1 MKRNLLFTKLCVILM
16 MLFGGVT
23 FVSAAEEACPTLTI
37 SPVTIMPGMETEV
50 SIQYESEVDYS
61 AFQLRVRL
69 PEGLSFVGKELKD
82 EDGEITTQ
90 YGAVGDACLAS
101 HSSEVILVTAEG
113 SEWRGT
119 LLFVAYNIKKKMM
132 KKGTLCTFTV
142 KADEK
147 LAKSSE
153 IKIEDMLFSG
163 LKDDK
168 EYHSAEMTDVIAV
181 NNIKD
186 EWDANEAANTKIN
199 EALTALMTALDA
211 ADAKISETCVESVK
225 TVYLDKL
232 GDCVTNINKQAMEL
246 NAKYAA
252 IQLTEKDAEVFVA
265 DCAKAQAQFDAIVA
279 ESATAMTKRV
289 EANEAAN
296 DTFQAAFTEIS
307 TLLNDADAKIN
318 DECPDVKETYLD
330 QLAEIATQ
338 VNQKGMELGSL
349 YAAIELTQE
358 VADKAAA
365 EINAF
370 AAQIKEIV
378 AAAVKAQNEI
388 ATGIHGIN
396 ADFQNAEAVYSIGG
410 VRLNKAAKGVNVV
423 IRNGKAIKVVK

>member
-1 MKRNLLFTKLCVILM
+1 MNIMKKNMFVAKLGMFLM
-16 MLFGGVT
+16 MLFGSVS
-23 FVSAAEEACPTLTI
+23 FVSAQSANPK
-37 SPVTIMPGMETEV
+37 VTIDGPLKFIPGMEAEISV
-50 SIQYESEVDYS
+50 NYEASDVEFSGYQMKV
-61 AFQLRVRL
+61 LL
-69 PEGLSFVGKELKD
+69 PEGLSVVEEKD
-82 EDGEITTQ
+82 EEGMPV
-90 YGAVGDACLAS
+90 YGTLGDACSAKYHMSDISFKDNEIFFIVFSIQDYMLK
-101 HSSEVILVTAEG
+101 
-113 SEWRGT
+113 
-119 LLFVAYNIKKKMM
+119 N
-132 KKGTLCTFTV
+132 GTLCKFKV

-147 LAKSSE
+147 LAKDAKILLNEIMFASTEASTDEFTSE
-153 IKIEDMLFSG
+153 
-163 LKDDK
+163 
-168 EYHSAEMTDVIAV
+168 VAV

-199 EALTALMTALDA
+199 EALMTTMTALDA
-211 ADAKISETCVESVK
+211 ADATVNETCLESLREG
-225 TVYLDKL
+225 YLDKL
-232 GDCVTNINKQAMEL
+232 ADCATVINQKGMEL
-246 NAKYAA
+246 SAKYAA
-252 IQLTEKDAEVFVA
+252 IELTEKDVEDFVA
-265 DCAKAQAQFDAIVA
+265 VCAETQTKIQAILDEAA
-279 ESATAMTKRV
+279 AMTKKF
-289 EANEAAN
+289 ETNEAAN

-318 DECPDVKETYLD
+318 DECPDVKDTYLD

-388 ATGIHGIN
+388 ATGIHGIT

>member
-1 MKRNLLFTKLCVILM
+1 MA
-16 MLFGGVT
+16 
-23 FVSAAEEACPTLTI
+23 FVMGFSYANAEDVN
-37 SPVTIMPGMETEV
+37 PVTISVDPVQTMPGSV
-50 SIQYESEVDYS
+50 IDIPVNYESSTEFV
-61 AFQLRVRL
+61 AFQMDIVL
-69 PEGLSFVGKELKD
+69 PEGLSFEQDDKQFIVGGNALDDHILAKKYNEETKALRVMFYSMQNSPLKN
-82 EDGEITTQ
+82 
-90 YGAVGDACLAS
+90 
-101 HSSEVILVTAEG
+101 
-113 SEWRGT
+113 GT
-119 LLFVAYNIKKKMM
+119 LFTFKVKANDQLADVSKIEFKKVKFASGGVYFTYSFDVKNIKK
-132 KKGTLCTFTV
+132 
-142 KADEK
+142 
-147 LAKSSE
+147 
-153 IKIEDMLFSG
+153 
-163 LKDDK
+163 
-168 EYHSAEMTDVIAV
+168 
-181 NNIKD
+181 

-252 IQLTEKDAEVFVA
+252 IQLTEKDAEDFVA
-265 DCAKAQAQFDAIVA
+265 DCAKAQAQFDVIVA

-318 DECPDVKETYLD
+318 KECKDVKDTYLD
-330 QLAEIATQ
+330 KLAEIATQ

-370 AAQIKEIV
+370 AAQIKDIV

-388 ATGIHGIN
+388 ATGIHGIT

-410 VRLNKAAKGVNVV
+410 VRLNQAAKGVNVV

>member
-1 MKRNLLFTKLCVILM
+1 MKNIFNKLGLLLM
-16 MLFGGVT
+16 TLVMGVSYANADE
-23 FVSAAEEACPTLTI
+23 VNNPVTLTVD
-37 SPVTIMPGMETEV
+37 PVSTMPGNIIDVPIM
-50 SIQYESEVDYS
+50 YESTEEQNT
-61 AFQLRVRL
+61 FQMDIVL
-69 PEGLSFVGKELKD
+69 PKGLTFELTDGK
-82 EDGEITTQ
+82 
-90 YGAVGDACLAS
+90 YGTVGDAIPQGCIYEEKFKDNREDGLDAVRVVCVSMVTPFKKGQLLTFKVKATDELAD
-101 HSSEVILVTAEG
+101 VTQIKLEKIKF
-113 SEWRGT
+113 SKIYFT
-119 LLFVAYNIKKKMM
+119 YTIDVKNIKK
-132 KKGTLCTFTV
+132 
-142 KADEK
+142 
-147 LAKSSE
+147 
-153 IKIEDMLFSG
+153 
-163 LKDDK
+163 
-168 EYHSAEMTDVIAV
+168 
-181 NNIKD
+181 

-199 EALTALMTALDA
+199 EALTALMTALGA
-211 ADAKISETCVESVK
+211 ADAKINETCVESVK

-252 IQLTEKDAEVFVA
+252 IQLTEKDAEDFVA
-265 DCAKAQAQFDAIVA
+265 DCAKAQAQFDVIVA

-318 DECPDVKETYLD
+318 KECPDVKETYLD
-330 QLAEIATQ
+330 KLAEIATQ

-370 AAQIKEIV
+370 AAQIKDIV

-388 ATGIHGIN
+388 ATGIHGIT

>member
-1 MKRNLLFTKLCVILM
+1 MKNIFNKLGLLLM
-16 MLFGGVT
+16 TLVMGVSYANADE
-23 FVSAAEEACPTLTI
+23 VNNPVTLTVD
-37 SPVTIMPGMETEV
+37 PVSTMPGNIIDVPIM
-50 SIQYESEVDYS
+50 YESTEEQNT
-61 AFQLRVRL
+61 FQMDIVL
-69 PEGLSFVGKELKD
+69 PKGLTFELTDGK
-82 EDGEITTQ
+82 
-90 YGAVGDACLAS
+90 YGTVGDAIPQGCLYEEKFKDNREDGLDAVRVVCVS
-101 HSSEVILVTAEG
+101 MVTPFKKG
-113 SEWRGT
+113 Q
-119 LLFVAYNIKKKMM
+119 LLTFKVKATDELADVTQIKLEKIKFSKIYFTYAIDVKNIKK
-132 KKGTLCTFTV
+132 
-142 KADEK
+142 
-147 LAKSSE
+147 
-153 IKIEDMLFSG
+153 
-163 LKDDK
+163 
-168 EYHSAEMTDVIAV
+168 
-181 NNIKD
+181 

-199 EALTALMTALDA
+199 EALTALMSALDA

-225 TVYLDKL
+225 AVYLDKL

-252 IQLTEKDAEVFVA
+252 IQLTEKDAEAFVA

-279 ESATAMTKRV
+279 ESAAAMTKRV

-318 DECPDVKETYLD
+318 KECPDVKDTYLD

-365 EINAF
+365 DFKAF
-370 AAQIKEIV
+370 APQIEAIV

-388 ATGIHGIN
+388 ATGINSIN

>member
-1 MKRNLLFTKLCVILM
+1 MKNIFNKLGLLLM
-16 MLFGGVT
+16 TLVMGVSYT
-23 FVSAAEEACPTLTI
+23 NADEVNNPVTLTVD
-37 SPVTIMPGMETEV
+37 PVSTMPGNIIDVPIM
-50 SIQYESEVDYS
+50 YESTEEQNT
-61 AFQLRVRL
+61 FQMDIVL
-69 PEGLSFVGKELKD
+69 PKGLTFELTDGK
-82 EDGEITTQ
+82 
-90 YGAVGDACLAS
+90 YGTVGDAIPQGCLYEEKFKDNREDGLDAVRIVCVS
-101 HSSEVILVTAEG
+101 MVTPFKKG
-113 SEWRGT
+113 Q
-119 LLFVAYNIKKKMM
+119 LLTFKVKATDELADVTQIKLEKIKFSKIYFTYTIDVKNIKK
-132 KKGTLCTFTV
+132 
-142 KADEK
+142 
-147 LAKSSE
+147 
-153 IKIEDMLFSG
+153 
-163 LKDDK
+163 
-168 EYHSAEMTDVIAV
+168 
-181 NNIKD
+181 

-211 ADAKISETCVESVK
+211 ADAKINETCVESVK

-252 IQLTEKDAEVFVA
+252 IQLTEKDAEDFVA
-265 DCAKAQAQFDAIVA
+265 DCAKAQAQFDVIVA
-279 ESATAMTKRV
+279 ESAAAMTKKF

-296 DTFQAAFTEIS
+296 ATFQAAFTEIS

-330 QLAEIATQ
+330 KLAEIATQ

-365 EINAF
+365 DFKAF
-370 AAQIKEIV
+370 APQIEAIV

-388 ATGIHGIN
+388 ATGINSIN

>member
-1 MKRNLLFTKLCVILM
+1 MKNIFNKLGLLLM
-16 MLFGGVT
+16 TLVMGVSYANADE
-23 FVSAAEEACPTLTI
+23 VNNPVTLTVD
-37 SPVTIMPGMETEV
+37 PVSTMPGNIIDVPIM
-50 SIQYESEVDYS
+50 YESTEEQNT
-61 AFQLRVRL
+61 FQMDIVL
-69 PEGLSFVGKELKD
+69 PKGLTFELTDGK
-82 EDGEITTQ
+82 
-90 YGAVGDACLAS
+90 YGTVGDAIPQGCLYEEKFKDNREDGLDAVRVVCVS
-101 HSSEVILVTAEG
+101 MVTPFKKG
-113 SEWRGT
+113 Q
-119 LLFVAYNIKKKMM
+119 LLTFKVKATDELADVTQIKLEKIKFSKIYFTYTIDVKNIKK
-132 KKGTLCTFTV
+132 
-142 KADEK
+142 
-147 LAKSSE
+147 
-153 IKIEDMLFSG
+153 
-163 LKDDK
+163 
-168 EYHSAEMTDVIAV
+168 
-181 NNIKD
+181 
-186 EWDANEAANTKIN
+186 EWDADEAANTKIN

-211 ADAKISETCVESVK
+211 ADAKINETCVESVK

-252 IQLTEKDAEVFVA
+252 IQLTEKDAEDFVA
-265 DCAKAQAQFDAIVA
+265 DCAKAQAQFDVIVA
-279 ESATAMTKRV
+279 ESAAAMTKKF

-296 DTFQAAFTEIS
+296 ATFQAAFTEIS

-388 ATGIHGIN
+388 ATGIHGIT

>member
-1 MKRNLLFTKLCVILM
+1 MNIMKKNMFVAKLGMFLM
-16 MLFGGVT
+16 MLFGS
-23 FVSAAEEACPTLTI
+23 VSIVNGADLVQLAAPTITVDGPI
-37 SPVTIMPGMETEV
+37 KMIPGMEAEI
-50 SIQYESEVDYS
+50 SINYESKDEYS
-61 AFQLRVRL
+61 GYQMKVAL
-69 PEGLSFVGKELKD
+69 PEGLSVVEEKD
-82 EDGEITTQ
+82 EEGEVV
-90 YGAVGDACLAS
+90 YGTLGDACSAKYHAS
-101 HSSEVILVTAEG
+101 DISFKDNEIFFIVFSVKNTML
-113 SEWRGT
+113 
-119 LLFVAYNIKKKMM
+119 
-132 KKGTLCTFTV
+132 KKGTLCKFKV
-142 KADEK
+142 KANEK
-147 LAKSSE
+147 LAKDA
-153 IKIEDMLFSG
+153 KIELREVMFAAIGVTSG
-163 LKDDK
+163 YLTLP
-168 EYHSAEMTDVIAV
+168 EITV

-199 EALTALMTALDA
+199 EALMTTMTALDA
-211 ADAKISETCVESVK
+211 ADATINETCLESLREG
-225 TVYLDKL
+225 YLDKL
-232 GDCVTNINKQAMEL
+232 ADCATVINQKGMEL
-246 NAKYAA
+246 SAKYAA
-252 IQLTEKDAEVFVA
+252 IELTEKDVEDFVA
-265 DCAKAQAQFDAIVA
+265 VCAETQTKIQAILDEAA
-279 ESATAMTKRV
+279 AMTKKF
-289 EANEAAN
+289 ETNEAAN
-296 DTFQAAFTEIS
+296 ATFQAAFTEIS

-318 DECPDVKETYLD
+318 DECPDVKDTYLD

-388 ATGIHGIN
+388 ATGIHGIT

>member
-1 MKRNLLFTKLCVILM
+1 MKNIFNKLGLLLM
-16 MLFGGVT
+16 TLVMGVSYT
-23 FVSAAEEACPTLTI
+23 NADEVNNPVTLTVDPI
-37 SPVTIMPGMETEV
+37 STMPGNIIDVPIM
-50 SIQYESEVDYS
+50 YESTEEQNT
-61 AFQLRVRL
+61 FQMDIVL
-69 PEGLSFVGKELKD
+69 PKGLTFELTDGK
-82 EDGEITTQ
+82 
-90 YGAVGDACLAS
+90 YGTVGDAIPQGCLYEEKFKDNREDGLDAVRVVCVS
-101 HSSEVILVTAEG
+101 MVTPFKKG
-113 SEWRGT
+113 Q
-119 LLFVAYNIKKKMM
+119 LLTFKVKATDELADVTQIKLEKIKFSKIYFTYTIDVKNIKK
-132 KKGTLCTFTV
+132 
-142 KADEK
+142 
-147 LAKSSE
+147 
-153 IKIEDMLFSG
+153 
-163 LKDDK
+163 
-168 EYHSAEMTDVIAV
+168 
-181 NNIKD
+181 

-199 EALTALMTALDA
+199 EALTALMSALDA

-225 TVYLDKL
+225 AVYLDKL

-252 IQLTEKDAEVFVA
+252 IQLTEKDAEAFVA

-279 ESATAMTKRV
+279 ESAAAMTKKF
-289 EANEAAN
+289 ETNEAAN
-296 DTFQAAFTEIS
+296 ATFQAAFTEIS

-330 QLAEIATQ
+330 KLAEIATQ

-349 YAAIELTQE
+349 YAAVELTQE

-365 EINAF
+365 DIKAF
-370 AAQIKEIV
+370 AAQIEEIV

>member
-1 MKRNLLFTKLCVILM
+1 MKNIFNKLGLLLM
-16 MLFGGVT
+16 TLVMGVSYANADE
-23 FVSAAEEACPTLTI
+23 VNNPVTLTVD
-37 SPVTIMPGMETEV
+37 PVSTMPGNIIDVPIM
-50 SIQYESEVDYS
+50 YESTEEQNT
-61 AFQLRVRL
+61 FQMDIVL
-69 PEGLSFVGKELKD
+69 PKGLTFELTDGK
-82 EDGEITTQ
+82 
-90 YGAVGDACLAS
+90 YGTVGDAIPQGCLYEEKFKDNREDGLDAVRVVCVS
-101 HSSEVILVTAEG
+101 MVTPFKKG
-113 SEWRGT
+113 Q
-119 LLFVAYNIKKKMM
+119 LLTFKVKATDELADVTQIKLEKIKFSKIYFTYTIDVKNIKK
-132 KKGTLCTFTV
+132 
-142 KADEK
+142 
-147 LAKSSE
+147 
-153 IKIEDMLFSG
+153 
-163 LKDDK
+163 
-168 EYHSAEMTDVIAV
+168 
-181 NNIKD
+181 

-211 ADAKISETCVESVK
+211 ADAKINETCVESVK

-252 IQLTEKDAEVFVA
+252 IQLTEKDAEDFVA
-265 DCAKAQAQFDAIVA
+265 DCAKAQAQFDVIVA
-279 ESATAMTKRV
+279 ESAAAMTKKF

-296 DTFQAAFTEIS
+296 ATFQAAFTEIS

-318 DECPDVKETYLD
+318 DECPDVKDTYLD

-388 ATGIHGIN
+388 ATGIHGIT

>member
-1 MKRNLLFTKLCVILM
+1 MNIMKKNMFVAKLGMFLM
-16 MLFGGVT
+16 MLFGS
-23 FVSAAEEACPTLTI
+23 VSIVNGADLVQLAAPTITVDGPI
-37 SPVTIMPGMETEV
+37 KMIPGMEAEI
-50 SIQYESEVDYS
+50 SINYESKDEYS
-61 AFQLRVRL
+61 GYQMKVAL
-69 PEGLSFVGKELKD
+69 PEGLSVVEEKD
-82 EDGEITTQ
+82 EEGEIV
-90 YGAVGDACLAS
+90 YGTLGDACSAKYHAS
-101 HSSEVILVTAEG
+101 DISFKDNEIFFIVFSVKNTML
-113 SEWRGT
+113 
-119 LLFVAYNIKKKMM
+119 
-132 KKGTLCTFTV
+132 KKGTLCKFKV
-142 KADEK
+142 KANEK
-147 LAKSSE
+147 LAKDA
-153 IKIEDMLFSG
+153 KIELREVMFAAIGVTSG
-163 LKDDK
+163 YLTLP
-168 EYHSAEMTDVIAV
+168 EITV

-199 EALTALMTALDA
+199 EALMTTMTALDA
-211 ADAKISETCVESVK
+211 ADATINETCLESLREG
-225 TVYLDKL
+225 YLDKL
-232 GDCVTNINKQAMEL
+232 ADCATVINQKGMEL
-246 NAKYAA
+246 SAKYAA
-252 IQLTEKDAEVFVA
+252 IELTEKDVEDFVA
-265 DCAKAQAQFDAIVA
+265 VCAETQTKIQAILDEAA
-279 ESATAMTKRV
+279 AMTKKF
-289 EANEAAN
+289 ETNEAAN
-296 DTFQAAFTEIS
+296 ATFQAAFTEIS

-370 AAQIKEIV
+370 AAQIKDIV

-396 ADFQNAEAVYSIGG
+396 ADFQNAEVVYSIGG

>member
-1 MKRNLLFTKLCVILM
+1 MKNIFNKLGLLLM
-16 MLFGGVT
+16 TLVMGVSYANADE
-23 FVSAAEEACPTLTI
+23 VNNPVTLTVD
-37 SPVTIMPGMETEV
+37 PVSTMPGNIIDVPIM
-50 SIQYESEVDYS
+50 YESTEEQNT
-61 AFQLRVRL
+61 FQMDIVL
-69 PEGLSFVGKELKD
+69 PKGLTFELTDGK
-82 EDGEITTQ
+82 
-90 YGAVGDACLAS
+90 YGTVGDAIPQGCLYEEKFKDNREDGLDAVRVVCVS
-101 HSSEVILVTAEG
+101 MVTPFKKG
-113 SEWRGT
+113 Q
-119 LLFVAYNIKKKMM
+119 LLTFKVKATDELADVTQIKLEKIKFSKIYFTYTIDVKNIKK
-132 KKGTLCTFTV
+132 
-142 KADEK
+142 
-147 LAKSSE
+147 
-153 IKIEDMLFSG
+153 
-163 LKDDK
+163 
-168 EYHSAEMTDVIAV
+168 
-181 NNIKD
+181 

-199 EALTALMTALDA
+199 EALTSLMTALDA
-211 ADAKISETCVESVK
+211 ASAKISETCVESVK

-318 DECPDVKETYLD
+318 DECPDVKDTYLD

-349 YAAIELTQE
+349 YAAVELTQE

-370 AAQIKEIV
+370 AAQIEDIV

>member
-1 MKRNLLFTKLCVILM
+1 MNIMKKNMFVAKLGMFLM
-16 MLFGGVT
+16 MLFGSVS
-23 FVSAAEEACPTLTI
+23 FVSAQSANPK
-37 SPVTIMPGMETEV
+37 VTIDGPLKFIPGMEAEISV
-50 SIQYESEVDYS
+50 NYEAGDVEFSGYQMKV
-61 AFQLRVRL
+61 LL
-69 PEGLSFVGKELKD
+69 PEGLSVVEEKD
-82 EDGEITTQ
+82 EEGMAV
-90 YGAVGDACLAS
+90 YGTLGDACSAKYHMSDISFKDNEIFFIVFSIQDYMLK
-101 HSSEVILVTAEG
+101 
-113 SEWRGT
+113 
-119 LLFVAYNIKKKMM
+119 N
-132 KKGTLCTFTV
+132 GTLCKFKV

-147 LAKSSE
+147 LAKDAKILLNEIMFASTEASSDE
-153 IKIEDMLFSG
+153 FTSE
-163 LKDDK
+163 
-168 EYHSAEMTDVIAV
+168 VAV

-211 ADAKISETCVESVK
+211 ADAKINETCVESVK

-252 IQLTEKDAEVFVA
+252 IQLTEKDAEDFVA
-265 DCAKAQAQFDAIVA
+265 DCAKAQAQFDVIVA
-279 ESATAMTKRV
+279 EAATAMTKRV

-370 AAQIKEIV
+370 AAQIKDIV

>member
-1 MKRNLLFTKLCVILM
+1 MNIMKKNMFVAKLGMFLM
-16 MLFGGVT
+16 MLFGS
-23 FVSAAEEACPTLTI
+23 VSIVNGADLVQLAAPTITVDGPI
-37 SPVTIMPGMETEV
+37 KMIPGMEAEI
-50 SIQYESEVDYS
+50 SINYESKDEYS
-61 AFQLRVRL
+61 GYQMKVAL
-69 PEGLSFVGKELKD
+69 PEGLSVVEEKD
-82 EDGEITTQ
+82 EEGEIV
-90 YGAVGDACLAS
+90 YGTLGDACSAKYHAS
-101 HSSEVILVTAEG
+101 DISFKDNEIFFIVFSVKNTML
-113 SEWRGT
+113 
-119 LLFVAYNIKKKMM
+119 
-132 KKGTLCTFTV
+132 KKGTLCKFKV
-142 KADEK
+142 KANEK
-147 LAKSSE
+147 LAKDA
-153 IKIEDMLFSG
+153 KIELREVMFAAIGVTSG
-163 LKDDK
+163 YLTLP
-168 EYHSAEMTDVIAV
+168 EITV

-199 EALTALMTALDA
+199 EALMTTMTALDA
-211 ADAKISETCVESVK
+211 ADATINETCLESLREG
-225 TVYLDKL
+225 YLDKL
-232 GDCVTNINKQAMEL
+232 ADCATVINQKGMEL
-246 NAKYAA
+246 SAKYAA
-252 IQLTEKDAEVFVA
+252 IELTEKDVEDFVA
-265 DCAKAQAQFDAIVA
+265 VCAETQTKIQAILDEAA
-279 ESATAMTKRV
+279 AMTKKF
-289 EANEAAN
+289 ETNEAAN
-296 DTFQAAFTEIS
+296 ATFQAAFTEIS

-370 AAQIKEIV
+370 AAQIKDIV

>member
-1 MKRNLLFTKLCVILM
+1 MKNIFNKLGLLLM
-16 MLFGGVT
+16 TLVMGVSYANADE
-23 FVSAAEEACPTLTI
+23 VNNPVTLTVD
-37 SPVTIMPGMETEV
+37 PVSTMPGNIIDVPIM
-50 SIQYESEVDYS
+50 YESTEEQNT
-61 AFQLRVRL
+61 FQMDIVL
-69 PEGLSFVGKELKD
+69 PKGLTFELTDGK
-82 EDGEITTQ
+82 
-90 YGAVGDACLAS
+90 YGTVGDAIPQGCLYEEKFKDNREDGLDAVRVVCVS
-101 HSSEVILVTAEG
+101 MVTPFKKG
-113 SEWRGT
+113 Q
-119 LLFVAYNIKKKMM
+119 LLTFKVKATDELADVTQIKLEKIKFSKIYFTYTIDVKNIKK
-132 KKGTLCTFTV
+132 
-142 KADEK
+142 
-147 LAKSSE
+147 
-153 IKIEDMLFSG
+153 
-163 LKDDK
+163 
-168 EYHSAEMTDVIAV
+168 
-181 NNIKD
+181 

-199 EALTALMTALDA
+199 EALTALMSALDA

-225 TVYLDKL
+225 AAYLDSL
-232 GDCVTNINKQAMEL
+232 GNCVTNINKQAMEL

-252 IQLTEKDAEVFVA
+252 IQLTEKDAEAFVA

-279 ESATAMTKRV
+279 ESAAAMTKRV

-318 DECPDVKETYLD
+318 KECPDVKDTYLD

-365 EINAF
+365 DIKAF
-370 AAQIKEIV
+370 AAQIEAIV

>member
-1 MKRNLLFTKLCVILM
+1 MKNIFNKLGLLLM
-16 MLFGGVT
+16 TLVMGVSYT
-23 FVSAAEEACPTLTI
+23 NADEVNNPVTLTVD
-37 SPVTIMPGMETEV
+37 PVSTMPGNIIDVPIM
-50 SIQYESEVDYS
+50 YESTEEQNT
-61 AFQLRVRL
+61 FQMDIVL
-69 PEGLSFVGKELKD
+69 PKGLTFELTDGK
-82 EDGEITTQ
+82 
-90 YGAVGDACLAS
+90 YGTVGDAIPQGCLYEEKFKDNREDGLDAVRVVCVS
-101 HSSEVILVTAEG
+101 MVTPFKKG
-113 SEWRGT
+113 Q
-119 LLFVAYNIKKKMM
+119 LLTFKVKATDELADVTQIKLEKIKFSKIYFTYTIDVKNIKK
-132 KKGTLCTFTV
+132 
-142 KADEK
+142 
-147 LAKSSE
+147 
-153 IKIEDMLFSG
+153 
-163 LKDDK
+163 
-168 EYHSAEMTDVIAV
+168 
-181 NNIKD
+181 

-211 ADAKISETCVESVK
+211 ADAKINETCVESVK

-252 IQLTEKDAEVFVA
+252 IQLTEKDAEDFVA
-265 DCAKAQAQFDAIVA
+265 DCAKAQAQFDVIVA
-279 ESATAMTKRV
+279 ESAAAMTKKF

-296 DTFQAAFTEIS
+296 ATFQAAFTEIS

-370 AAQIKEIV
+370 AAQIKDIV

>member
-1 MKRNLLFTKLCVILM
+1 MKNILKKIGM
-16 MLFGGVT
+16 SLMA
-23 FVSAAEEACPTLTI
+23 FVMGFSYANAEDVN
-37 SPVTIMPGMETEV
+37 PVTISVDPVQTMPGSV
-50 SIQYESEVDYS
+50 IDIPVNYESSTEFV
-61 AFQLRVRL
+61 AFQMDIVL
-69 PEGLSFVGKELKD
+69 PEGLSFEQDDKQFIVGGNALDDHILAKKYNEETKALRVMFYSMQNSPLKN
-82 EDGEITTQ
+82 
-90 YGAVGDACLAS
+90 
-101 HSSEVILVTAEG
+101 
-113 SEWRGT
+113 GT
-119 LLFVAYNIKKKMM
+119 LFTFKVKANDQLADVSKIEFKKVKFASGGVYFTYSFDVKNIKK
-132 KKGTLCTFTV
+132 
-142 KADEK
+142 
-147 LAKSSE
+147 
-153 IKIEDMLFSG
+153 
-163 LKDDK
+163 
-168 EYHSAEMTDVIAV
+168 
-181 NNIKD
+181 

-252 IQLTEKDAEVFVA
+252 IQLTEKDAEDFVA
-265 DCAKAQAQFDAIVA
+265 DCAKAQAQFDVIVA

-296 DTFQAAFTEIS
+296 ATFQAAFTEIS

-318 DECPDVKETYLD
+318 DECPDVKDTYLD

-349 YAAIELTQE
+349 YAAVELTQE

-365 EINAF
+365 DFKAF
-370 AAQIKEIV
+370 APQIEAIV

-388 ATGIHGIN
+388 ATGINSIN

>member
-1 MKRNLLFTKLCVILM
+1 MKNILKKIGM
-16 MLFGGVT
+16 PLMA
-23 FVSAAEEACPTLTI
+23 FVMGFSYANAEDVN
-37 SPVTIMPGMETEV
+37 PVTISVDPVQTMPGSV
-50 SIQYESEVDYS
+50 IDIPVNYESSTEFV
-61 AFQLRVRL
+61 AFQMDIVL
-69 PEGLSFVGKELKD
+69 PEGLSFEQDDKQFIVGGNALDDHILAKKYNEETKALRVMFYSMQNSPLKN
-82 EDGEITTQ
+82 
-90 YGAVGDACLAS
+90 
-101 HSSEVILVTAEG
+101 
-113 SEWRGT
+113 GT
-119 LLFVAYNIKKKMM
+119 LFTFKVKANDQLADVSKIEFKKVKFASGGVYFTYSFDVKNIKK
-132 KKGTLCTFTV
+132 
-142 KADEK
+142 
-147 LAKSSE
+147 
-153 IKIEDMLFSG
+153 
-163 LKDDK
+163 
-168 EYHSAEMTDVIAV
+168 
-181 NNIKD
+181 

-199 EALTALMTALDA
+199 DALTALMTALDA
-211 ADAKISETCVESVK
+211 ADAKINETCVESVK

-252 IQLTEKDAEVFVA
+252 IQLTEKDAEDFVA
-265 DCAKAQAQFDAIVA
+265 DCAKAQAQFDVIVA

-296 DTFQAAFTEIS
+296 ATFQAAFTEIS

-318 DECPDVKETYLD
+318 DECPDVKDTYLD

-365 EINAF
+365 DIKAF
-370 AAQIKEIV
+370 AAQIKDIV